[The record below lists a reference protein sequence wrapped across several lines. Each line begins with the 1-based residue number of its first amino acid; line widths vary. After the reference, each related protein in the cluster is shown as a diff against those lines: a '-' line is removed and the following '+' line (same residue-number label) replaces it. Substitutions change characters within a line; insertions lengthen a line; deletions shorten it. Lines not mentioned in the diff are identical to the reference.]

1 VSGRP
6 VFRALDV
13 CFDIDAPAREG
24 ELFASLFGD
33 LAVDDPAAVALELH
47 RERRHRWRVRFAG
60 SVRVAGTTLG
70 GALAETLIAVN
81 EMAGRTVDGV
91 AVLHAGGAVI
101 GGGAV
106 AFAGVSGAG
115 KSTLTAAA
123 VRRGHPYLCDEVC
136 AVADGAAGFAVRPY
150 HRPIGLRPGGA
161 AAIDVAIPE
170 LRGEPF
176 TDVYP
181 WRVSSHGALAGTEP
195 LRLVCLVERRD
206 GPVAIEP
213 VRPAEALVR
222 LSGLTIGAEGRER
235 DMFHRL
241 DELVRAVPVVRLA
254 FEDVWSAVDAV
265 EAWRP

>member
-1 VSGRP
+1 MTPRA

-13 CFDIDAPAREG
+13 CFDLDAPDREA
-24 ELFASLFGD
+24 ELFASMFAD
-33 LAVDDPAAVALELH
+33 LATDEPAAVTLELVK
-47 RERRHRWRVRFAG
+47 ERRHRWRVRFAD

-70 GALAETLIAVN
+70 GAIAESLIAIN
-81 EMAGRTVDGV
+81 ELAGRTVEGV
-91 AVLHAGGAVI
+91 AVLHAGASVV

-115 KSTLTAAA
+115 KSTLTAAT
-123 VRRGHPYLCDEVC
+123 VKGGHPFLCDEVC
-136 AVADGAAGFAVRPY
+136 AVADAAAGFAVRPY

-161 AAIDVAIPE
+161 AAIGVEIPQ

-181 WRVSSHGALAGTEP
+181 WRVSAHGRLGAAEP
-195 LRLVCLVERRD
+195 LRLLALVDRRP
-206 GPVAIEP
+206 GPVEVEE

-222 LSGLTIGAEGRER
+222 LAGLTIGAEGRETE
-235 DMFHRL
+235 MFHRL

-254 FEDVWSAVDAV
+254 FEDVWAAVDVV

>member
-1 VSGRP
+1 MTERA
-6 VFRALDV
+6 VFRALDA
-13 CFDIDAPAREG
+13 CFELDAPRREA
-24 ELFASLFGD
+24 ELFASLFAD
-33 LAVDDPAAVALELH
+33 LVDDGPAGTTLELIP
-47 RERRHRWRVRFAG
+47 ERRHRWRVRFAE

-70 GALAETLIAVN
+70 GALAEALIAVN
-81 EMAGRTVDGV
+81 ETAGKTVGDA
-91 AVLHAGGAVI
+91 AVLHAGAAVI

-123 VRRGHPYLCDEVC
+123 VCHGHAYLCDEVC
-136 AVADGAAGFAVRPY
+136 AVADAEAGFAVRPY

-161 AAIDVAIPE
+161 AAIDVTIPTV
-170 LRGEPF
+170 RSEPF

-181 WRVSSHGALAGTEP
+181 WRVSSAGTLSGAEP

-206 GPVAIEP
+206 GPVEIEP

-222 LSGLTIGAEGRER
+222 LAGLTIGAEGRER

-254 FEDVWSAVDAV
+254 FQDLWAAVDAV